1 MATRHSHFVT
11 DPRDPE
17 EIADLCAFFDVTSFG
32 LEPHGYGEHFDPG
45 AGPEFEIVAVV
56 DDGAN
61 SVIDD
66 LTPEDLQAVWDRV
79 AVAFD
84 FRAAARAE
92 REPEDL

>member
-17 EIADLCAFFDVTSFG
+17 GIADLCAFFDVTSFG

-45 AGPEFEIVAVV
+45 AGPDFEIVAVF
-56 DDGAN
+56 DDRQH
-61 SVIDD
+61 SVIGD
-66 LTPEDLQAVWDRV
+66 LSPEDLQAVWDRV

-84 FRAAARAE
+84 FRAAARDE
-92 REPEDL
+92 RDAEDL